1 MKLNKSILLV
11 ALMILAPV
19 LSVNAVMVIE
29 DNMTANVY
37 DSDVLVEAGTNL
49 YYNLDQFEYPVWLLE
64 DIGIEDNITIP
75 NLANKIQLYIKVLA
89 VDEYQRLYYND
100 SYSSV
105 QGSIVYAAM
114 GMKVIQDIPLSF
126 NFDVFSSDI
135 TIPTGVVTNAAG
147 VAGLPHFNTSFEG
160 PYEDW
165 FPTYEY
171 GPIVFVLN
179 NDWDDHEVQ
188 LEAMG
193 WTVTETEDE
202 FTARVE
208 NGSGLMEGTWRK
220 SDGVLTHIILDDLYM
235 TDLMNATDYTI
246 EMTLVEETFTP
257 LEAEIGDI
265 IQLNNEIASFD
276 VSGSGELYQ
285 NITDTFGDNITYI
298 QDQFANIA
306 GKPLQKYQIID
317 TVGTFYK
324 CKMWMY
330 DWDQDKLVLM
340 PNHVVFN
347 GYLGLS
353 PTWTLSQTPM
363 IYGTTADF
371 IPGFG
376 PVVTPD
382 WDHYEGYMA
391 LMNLAADIYSDEVLD
406 VLIPMIPTENF
417 TIIGFGGLFQMQK
430 KSSYYYFQENL
441 TGQAELNITAIIP
454 SPTPYTMVA
463 NQLYD
468 LGVDVSFTQNAYIAF
483 AKKGILAGA
492 KMTVNLTATLY
503 DELDSGFLPE
513 GTVNVYV
520 AMKFGNPDYNPPD
533 LLEPSG
539 FIPGFT
545 WLMVFPAIMSI
556 AVATIYFRKRK

>member
-1 MKLNKSILLV
+1 
-11 ALMILAPV
+11 MILAPV

-49 YYNLDQFEYPVWLLE
+49 YYNLDYFEYPDWLLE
-64 DIGIEDNITIP
+64 DIADNITIP
-75 NLANKIQLYIKVLA
+75 NLANKLQLYVKILA
-89 VDEYQRLYYND
+89 VDEYQQMYYNNT
-100 SYSSV
+100 YPTL
-105 QGSIVYAAM
+105 QGPVVYTAI

-126 NFDVFSSDI
+126 NFDAFTSDI
-135 TIPTGVVTNAAG
+135 TIPEGVIMNAAG
-147 VAGLPHFNTSFEG
+147 VAGLPHFNTTWEG
-160 PYEDW
+160 PKLNDMWYNYD
-165 FPTYEY
+165 Y

-179 NDWDDHEVQ
+179 TDWDDHEVQ

-193 WTVTETEDE
+193 LTITETEDD

-220 SDGVLTHIILDDLYM
+220 SDGVLTHIILDDLYLTGM
-235 TDLMNATDYTI
+235 MNATDYKV
-246 EMTLVEETFTP
+246 EMTLIDETFVP

-298 QDQFANIA
+298 QDQFTHMT
-306 GKPLQKYQIID
+306 GKPMAKFQIID

-324 CKMWMY
+324 CKMWIY

-347 GYLGLS
+347 GYMGLS
-353 PTWTLSQTPM
+353 PTWEHAQTPM
-363 IYGTTADF
+363 VYGTTAAF
-371 IPGFG
+371 IPGMG
-376 PVVTPD
+376 PVITPD

-391 LMNLAADIYSDEVLD
+391 LMNVVADTYADEVLEAIE
-406 VLIPMIPTENF
+406 IPEENF
-417 TIIGFGGLFQMQK
+417 TITGFGGLFQMQK
-430 KSSYYYFQENL
+430 KSGYYYFQESL
-441 TGQAELNITAIIP
+441 AGQAEINITGIMP
-454 SPTPYTMVA
+454 SPTPYTMIA
-463 NQLYD
+463 NQIYD
-468 LGVDVSFTQNAYIAF
+468 IGVDISVTQNAYVAF
-483 AKKGILAGA
+483 ANKGILAGA
-492 KMTVNLTATLY
+492 KMTVNLTAILY

-520 AMKFGNPDYNPPD
+520 TMKFGNPDYNPPD
-533 LLEPSG
+533 LLEPAG